1 MPKVSF
7 TVTGSVDKDVPESGN
22 RLSSVHPPKAKQAMH
37 IEAIVFFIM
46 IISVIFCYHTITYE
60 ASRTQRT
67 EAVIFLSYGDS
78 TNLVVTVSPV

>member
-22 RLSSVHPPKAKQAMH
+22 RLSSAHPPKAKQTMH
-37 IEAIVFFIM
+37 IEAIVFYHDN
-46 IISVIFCYHTITYE
+46 ISHIFYHTITYE

-78 TNLVVTVSPV
+78 TNLVSAIEPV